1 MNRTWWYAKELDNVI
16 TRPPCLPL
24 RRRYWGLK
32 ISKHF
37 SYLMGKAE
45 ENSRLDSLTSAYGK
59 LMEKSERPSPN
70 IFRIWSNQNS
80 FAIGKSCLTNTS
92 FYSEMSSSV
101 KDEKAAIVL
110 YLDFS
115 KAFNTVSQTARWIV
129 VYDQQHEVQQ
139 CCRPWYILG
148 QIL

>member
-1 MNRTWWYAKELDNVI
+1 
-16 TRPPCLPL
+16 
-24 RRRYWGLK
+24 
-32 ISKHF
+32 
-37 SYLMGKAE
+37 MGKAE

-101 KDEKAAIVL
+101 KERKQPLFFTLTLVRHSIL
-110 YLDFS
+110 PH
-115 KAFNTVSQTARWIV
+115 R
-129 VYDQQHEVQQ
+129 QQGGSWFMISSMKSSSAVAHGT
-139 CCRPWYILG
+139 Y
-148 QIL
+148 